1 MQRKNPPEPRQIPI
15 GRAVLDRP
23 GLAALLRYSLRTF
36 DQRVADG
43 HIRPAPYRDGK
54 GRHYWSIKEVS
65 GLLVTLRRDGLLPR
79 ERKIE
84 VRPVEG
90 DNIEIIDE
98 VGEVVDDAGEFVDL
112 LTVEDDQHDE
122 DGNLIRDERPFELLT
137 LDVARRYVAEAE
149 RRRREAK

>member
-1 MQRKNPPEPRQIPI
+1 MPRKTPPQPRQIPV
-15 GRAVLDRP
+15 GRAVLDRR

-54 GRHYWSIKEVS
+54 NRHYWSIKEVT
-65 GLLVTLRRDGLLPR
+65 GLLMTLRRDNLLPR
-79 ERKIE
+79 EQKIE

-90 DNIEIIDE
+90 ENVEIIEE
-98 VGEVVDDAGEFVDL
+98 VGEVVDDAGEVVDL
-112 LTVEDDQHDE
+112 LPAEEVEYDD
-122 DGNLIRDERPFELLT
+122 DGNLVRDERPFELLT
-137 LDVARRYVAEAE
+137 LDVARRYVAESE